1 MLDWTQTMSQSYR
14 FYKVDPVTWMDG
26 QELNQISDCSIN
38 WDSTSS
44 TLGSASITTSEIL
57 EECYI
62 RTYMVAI
69 QNGVKETIPIGT
81 FLYQMPSNDYDGK
94 CQTIKMNGY
103 TPLMELKEKSPSIGY
118 TIKKGTNYMTLAS
131 ELTAK
136 NTRAPVITVETASTL
151 SSNFTA
157 GTDDTWLT
165 YLRDLI
171 ATDHYTG

>member
-118 TIKKGTNYMTLAS
+118 TIKK
-131 ELTAK
+131 
-136 NTRAPVITVETASTL
+136 VQI
-151 SSNFTA
+151 
-157 GTDDTWLT
+157 
-165 YLRDLI
+165 I
-171 ATDHYTG
+171 

>member
-69 QNGVKETIPIGT
+69 QNEVKETIPIGT
-81 FLYQMPSNDYDGK
+81 VS
-94 CQTIKMNGY
+94 Y
-103 TPLMELKEKSPSIGY
+103 THL
-118 TIKKGTNYMTLAS
+118 
-131 ELTAK
+131 
-136 NTRAPVITVETASTL
+136 RAHET
-151 SSNFTA
+151 
-157 GTDDTWLT
+157 
-165 YLRDLI
+165 
-171 ATDHYTG
+171 